1 MKYLETTDQ
10 NIEELYG
17 MILYTRT
24 YIRGEYSIYSVYHD
38 RDKLSDWWMI
48 YAVSNYSN
56 EQLFYTKS
64 FDFFF
69 EWDYFFIYLLL
80 DFLIKVYQCP

>member
-24 YIRGEYSIYSVYHD
+24 YIRGEYSIYSVYHGH
-38 RDKLSDWWMI
+38 DKLSD
-48 YAVSNYSN
+48 
-56 EQLFYTKS
+56 
-64 FDFFF
+64 
-69 EWDYFFIYLLL
+69 
-80 DFLIKVYQCP
+80 